1 MALIKCPEC
10 KKDISDKAEVCPNC
24 GAMMLKKENGEL
36 YCSKNCLNKKE
47 EAKEFELICPKCNKG
62 HMIKRVA
69 TKGKNAG
76 NIFYGCSN
84 YPRCKNVLTVEEYNS
99 LITKE

>member
-1 MALIKCPEC
+1 
-10 KKDISDKAEVCPNC
+10 
-24 GAMMLKKENGEL
+24 
-36 YCSKNCLNKKE
+36 
-47 EAKEFELICPKCNKG
+47 
-62 HMIKRVA
+62 MIKRVA

-84 YPRCKNVLTVEEYNS
+84 YPRCKNVLTMEEYNS